1 MAIVGAAIPIFFVLI
16 VLELL
21 LARWQRRRVHALN
34 DSVTDFGCGVLAQ
47 VVGIFVGLLS
57 VAMYALV
64 AARGSLQWLADAPRW
79 SETAA
84 GWIAAFVLVDL
95 GQYVTHRMSHRCH
108 VLWACHVV
116 HHSSEE
122 LNYVVATRTS
132 SLQSVFNSFF
142 FLPLAVIGIPW
153 QMAVTCYG
161 LNQIHQFWLHTRLVG
176 RLGWLE
182 AFLVT
187 PSHHRVHHGRDAKY
201 VDRNYGGVLIIWDR
215 LFGSFQ
221 REEEE
226 PHFGLTRP
234 LRSWNAVW
242 ANLQGFG
249 DIVEKWRA
257 SRGWRERSLA
267 VFGPPEW
274 EPPGARQPIVGRGV
288 QPGGPDG
295 RPETPAA
302 VRWYA
307 VAQLS
312 LVLPA
317 TFVVLRHRSDFPL
330 VDLLAFGFVVTLT
343 LGNIGALLDGARWV
357 WASELARQAALAGAG
372 AVLLVGG
379 WTSPW
384 LGVPVLGWSLA
395 SYAWLGSARSA
406 RLAVHF
412 PGTQSSPSR
421 R

>member
-1 MAIVGAAIPIFFVLI
+1 MAIVGAAIPIFFILI

-21 LARWQRRRVHALN
+21 LARWRRQRVHALN

-57 VAMYALV
+57 VAMYAFV
-64 AARGSLQWLADAPRW
+64 AARGSLQRLAEVPAWP
-79 SETAA
+79 ETVA
-84 GWIAAFVLVDL
+84 GWVAAFVLVDP
-95 GQYVTHRMSHRCH
+95 GQYVTHRMCHRCQ

-122 LNYVVATRTS
+122 LNYVVATRVS
-132 SLQSVFNSFF
+132 SLQSVFNTVF

-153 QMAVTCYG
+153 QMALTCYG

-215 LFGSFQ
+215 VFGTFQ

-234 LRSWNAVW
+234 LGTWNAVW

-249 DIVEKWRA
+249 DIVRKWRA
-257 SRGWRERSLA
+257 SRGWRERSLS

-274 EPPGARQPIVGRGV
+274 KPLDARHQILDPTVHAGEPAQRL
-288 QPGGPDG
+288 
-295 RPETPAA
+295 ETPPAL
-302 VRWYA
+302 RWYA
-307 VAQLS
+307 ATQLA
-312 LVLPA
+312 LVVPA
-317 TFVVLRHRSDFPL
+317 TLVVLRHRSDFAL
-330 VDLLAFGFVVTLT
+330 VELLAFGFVVTLT

-357 WASELARQAALAGAG
+357 QASELARQAALAGAG
-372 AVLLVGG
+372 AVLVLGG
-379 WTSPW
+379 WISPW
-384 LGVPVLGWSLA
+384 LGVPVLGWSLV
-395 SYAWLGSARSA
+395 SYAWLASARPE
-406 RLAVHF
+406 RLAVRF
-412 PGTQSSPSR
+412 PGT
-421 R
+421 

>member
-1 MAIVGAAIPIFFVLI
+1 MAIVGAAIPIFLILI
-16 VLELL
+16 VLELIF
-21 LARWQRRRVHALN
+21 ARWRRQRVHALN

-57 VAMYALV
+57 VAMYAFV
-64 AARGSLQWLADAPRW
+64 AARGSLQRLAQVAPW
-79 SETAA
+79 PETVA

-95 GQYVTHRMSHRCH
+95 GQYITHRMCHRCQ

-122 LNYVVATRTS
+122 LNYVVATRVS
-132 SLQSVFNSFF
+132 SLQSIFNTVF

-215 LFGSFQ
+215 LFGTFQ

-234 LRSWNAVW
+234 LRTWNAVW
-242 ANLQGFG
+242 ANLHGFG
-249 DIVEKWRA
+249 DIVRKWRA
-257 SRGWRERSLA
+257 SRGWRERSLS

-274 EPPGARQPIVGRGV
+274 EPPDTRLTTVGPGV
-288 QPGGPDG
+288 QAGRADG
-295 RPETPAA
+295 RLETLAA
-302 VRWYA
+302 QRWYA
-307 VAQLS
+307 VAQLL

-317 TFVVLRHRSDFPL
+317 TLVVLRDRSDFAL
-330 VDLLAFGFVVTLT
+330 VELLAFGFLVTLT
-343 LGNIGALLDGARWV
+343 LGNIGALLDGAPWV
-357 WASELARQAALAGAG
+357 RTSELARQAALAGAG

-384 LGVPVLGWSLA
+384 LGLPVLVWSLG
-395 SYAWLGSARSA
+395 SYVWVASARPA
-406 RLAVHF
+406 RLAARF
-412 PGTQSSPSR
+412 PGTSSCPSR

>member
-1 MAIVGAAIPIFFVLI
+1 VAIVGAAIPIFFILI
-16 VLELL
+16 VLELI
-21 LARWQRRRVHALN
+21 LARWRRRRVHALN

-47 VVGIFVGLLS
+47 IVGIFVGLLS
-57 VAMYALV
+57 VAMYAFV
-64 AARGSLQWLADAPRW
+64 AARGSLQRLAEVPPW
-79 SETAA
+79 PETVA

-95 GQYVTHRMSHRCH
+95 GQYVTHRMCHRCQ

-122 LNYVVATRTS
+122 LNYVVATRVS
-132 SLQSVFNSFF
+132 SVQSVFNTVF
-142 FLPLAVIGIPW
+142 FLPLAVIGLPW

-161 LNQIHQFWLHTRLVG
+161 LNQMHQFWLHTRLVG

-182 AFLVT
+182 TFLVT

-242 ANLQGFG
+242 ANVQGFG
-249 DIVEKWRA
+249 DVVRKWRA
-257 SRGWRERSLA
+257 SRGWRERSLS

-274 EPPGARQPIVGRGV
+274 EPPDALQPIVGPQV
-288 QPGGPDG
+288 QPGAPDG
-295 RPETPAA
+295 PLETPAA
-302 VRWYA
+302 LRWYA

-317 TFVVLRHRSDFPL
+317 TLIVLRHRSDFPL
-330 VDLLAFGFVVTLT
+330 VELLGFGFVVTLT

-357 WASELARQAALAGAG
+357 WASELARHAALAGAG
-372 AVLLVGG
+372 AGLLISG

-384 LGVPVLGWSLA
+384 LAVPVLGWSLV
-395 SYAWLGSARSA
+395 SYAWLESARPA
-406 RLAVHF
+406 RRAARF
-412 PGTQSSPSR
+412 SGAQSYPSR